1 MKHSKNLLIAI
12 AAASLF
18 TAALPGYATKQGKV
32 EINHCGCSDDG
43 STLEWRI
50 DNVNRNS
57 CNKPTGHNRHTD
69 GSSVTCIDSTDG
81 DAEKVYIR
89 DSEDTLA
96 VDVAACGSIDT
107 FTAEDG
113 NCED

>member
-18 TAALPGYATKQGKV
+18 TAALPGYAVKKGKV

-57 CNKPTGHNRHTD
+57 CDKPTGHSNHEVGD
-69 GSSVTCIDSTDG
+69 PVTCTGGTFTRGG
-81 DAEKVYIR
+81 D
-89 DSEDTLA
+89 DTL
-96 VDVAACGSIDT
+96 VNPITGINPICGSIDT
-107 FTAEDG
+107 VTAEDG
-113 NCED
+113 DCKD